1 MNKAIGFVLMFAAI
15 LIAELQPNFLKI
27 RQISKREAQEEQTAT
42 RKSNVIIHIIAHY
55 RTISSKI
62 VELYIL
68 K

>member
-1 MNKAIGFVLMFAAI
+1 MFAAI
-15 LIAELQPNFLKI
+15 LIAELQPNFLK
-27 RQISKREAQEEQTAT
+27 SKADKAREARGTDCVNQ
-42 RKSNVIIHIIAHY
+42 SNVIIHIIAHY